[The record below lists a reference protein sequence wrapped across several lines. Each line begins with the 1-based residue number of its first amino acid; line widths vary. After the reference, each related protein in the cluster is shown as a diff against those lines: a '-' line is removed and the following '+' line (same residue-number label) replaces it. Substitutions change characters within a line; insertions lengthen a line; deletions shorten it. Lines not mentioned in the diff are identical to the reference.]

1 MLLEVTTMRRG
12 TILAC
17 CAGVFFVVSRP
28 AIGQDPCSRALV
40 PVSLLAKPAAT
51 LNLTPA
57 NFKATM
63 KHSSLSVVSVRPNTD
78 AHRVVVLLDASGSM
92 GGADR
97 TDWISALHTAKQLL
111 RDLPASTEV
120 GLTTFSD
127 VIDTKFPLTTDRDP
141 QVGWLDATAGNRGSL
156 PKGETALWASIR
168 ESLAVFGAPRL
179 ADTLIVITD
188 GDDNVGKVRE
198 KELDQALLRS
208 GVRLFAVIQS
218 SRELFIEAGTDL
230 RAGPDQLRDLSL
242 ESGGMSFSR
251 DASSDPDKFR
261 KTADGSMALDEL
273 ARLVTNDFVL
283 EVDLGSPHRELVP
296 WKLELQHVPT
306 LKHTEFQVFYPHKIA
321 GCLAE
326 SNAAATKVQ

>member
-1 MLLEVTTMRRG
+1 MLLELTTMRRG
-12 TILAC
+12 TILAFF
-17 CAGVFFVVSRP
+17 AAVFFVLSRP
-28 AIGQDPCSRALV
+28 VIGQEPCSRAFV

-63 KHSSLSVVSVRPNTD
+63 KHSSLNIVSVRPNTD
-78 AHRVVVLLDASGSM
+78 IHRVVVLLDTSGSM

-111 RDLPASTEV
+111 KDLPASTEV

-141 QVGWLDATAGNRGSL
+141 QVVWLDATAGNRGSV
-156 PKGETALWASIR
+156 PKGKTALWVSIR
-168 ESLAVFGAPRL
+168 DSLALFGAPRI

-198 KELDQALLRS
+198 KELEQALMRS

-218 SRELFIEAGTDL
+218 SSDPIIGAGTDHGD
-230 RAGPDQLRDLSL
+230 GPDLLRDLSL

-251 DASSDPDKFR
+251 DASSDPEKFR
-261 KTADGSMALDEL
+261 KTADGSIALAGL
-273 ARLVTNDFVL
+273 ARLITNDFAL
-283 EVDLGSPHRELVP
+283 EVDLGSPHREMAP
-296 WKLELQHVPT
+296 WKLELQDVPA
-306 LKHTEFQVFYPHKIA
+306 LKHTEFHVFYPHKIA
-321 GCLAE
+321 GCIAE
-326 SNAAATKVQ
+326 SNTASTKVQ